1 MRRGTELTSKQ
12 KAAILLISLG
22 PEVASNIY
30 RHLRED
36 EIEQL
41 TLEIATMRKVDSQD
55 RAPVLHEFQELVVA
69 DQIIASGGIEYAK
82 EVLEKAMG
90 QERALSIIER
100 LTSSLQVRPFEFA
113 RRANPSQILGFIQN
127 EHPQTIALVLSYLDA
142 NQAAAILGELPVNVR
157 ADVAKRIAV
166 MEATSPEVISSVER
180 VLETKMASTSS
191 VDVTE
196 VGGLE
201 AVVHILNGVDRATE
215 RGILESLET
224 SDPELAE
231 DIKKLMFVFEDIVL
245 LDNRAIQ
252 RVIRDVEQSDL
263 MLALRTASE
272 DVQEAVY
279 RNMSKRMAES
289 FKQDMEFAPPVRLRD
304 VEEAQQRIVGQIRR
318 LEEMGEIVIARGG
331 GEDILV

>member
-55 RAPVLHEFQELVVA
+55 RSPVLHEFQELAVA

-142 NQAAAILGELPVNVR
+142 NQAAAILGELPAIVR

-191 VDVTE
+191 IDVTE

-231 DIKKLMFVFEDIVL
+231 NIKKLMFVFEDIVL

-279 RNMSKRMAES
+279 RNMSKRMVET

-304 VEEAQQRIVGQIRR
+304 VEEAQQRIVAQIRR

>member
-55 RAPVLHEFQELVVA
+55 RAPVLHEFQELAVA

-127 EHPQTIALVLSYLDA
+127 EHPQTIALVLSYLEA
-142 NQAAAILGELPVNVR
+142 NQAAAILGELPANVR

-180 VLETKMASTSS
+180 VLETKMASTTSI
-191 VDVTE
+191 DVTE

-231 DIKKLMFVFEDIVL
+231 NIKKLMFVFEDIVL

-279 RNMSKRMAES
+279 RNMSKRMVET

>member
-1 MRRGTELTSKQ
+1 MRRGSDMSSKQ
-12 KAAILLISLG
+12 KAAILMISLG
-22 PEVASNIY
+22 PEVASNVY

-41 TLEIATMRKVDSQD
+41 TLEIASIRKVESAE
-55 RAPVLHEFQELVVA
+55 RTPILAEFQELAVA
-69 DQIIASGGIEYAK
+69 DQIIAQGGIEYAK
-82 EVLEKAMG
+82 DVLEKAMG
-90 QERALSIIER
+90 QEKALSIIER

-113 RRANPSQILGFIQN
+113 RRTNPSQILSFIQN
-127 EHPQTIALVLSYLDA
+127 EHPQTIALVLSYLEPA
-142 NQAAAILGELPVNVR
+142 QAAIILAELPQNIR

-166 MEATSPEVISSVER
+166 MEATSPEVINSVER
-180 VLETKMASTSS
+180 VLETKMASAQS
-191 VDVTE
+191 VDVTD

-215 RGILESLET
+215 RNILESLES

-231 DIKKLMFVFEDIVL
+231 SIKKMMFVFEDIVL

-252 RVIRDVEQSDL
+252 RVIRDIEQNDL

-272 DVQEAVY
+272 DVQDAVY
-279 RNMSKRMAES
+279 RNMSKRMVET

-304 VEEAQQRIVGQIRR
+304 VEEAQQRIVAQIRR

-331 GEDILV
+331 GDDVLV

>member
-1 MRRGTELTSKQ
+1 MRRGNEWTSKQ

-41 TLEIATMRKVDSQD
+41 TLEIAAMRKVDSED
-55 RAPVLHEFQELVVA
+55 RTPILHEFQELA
-69 DQIIASGGIEYAK
+69 MANQIIAQGGIEYAK
-82 EVLEKAMG
+82 DVLEKAMG

-113 RRANPSQILGFIQN
+113 RRTNPGQILGFIQN
-127 EHPQTIALVLSYLDA
+127 EHPQTIALVLSYLEA
-142 NQAAAILGELPVNVR
+142 NQASAILAELPPNVR

-180 VLETKMASTSS
+180 VLETKMASTTS
-191 VDVTE
+191 VDVTD
-196 VGGLE
+196 VGGLQ

-215 RGILESLET
+215 RSILESLES

-231 DIKKLMFVFEDIVL
+231 NIKKLMFVFEDIVQ

-272 DVQEAVY
+272 DVQAAIY
-279 RNMSKRMAES
+279 RNMSKRMVET

-304 VEEAQQRIVGQIRR
+304 VEEAQQRIVSQIRR

-331 GEDILV
+331 GDDVLV